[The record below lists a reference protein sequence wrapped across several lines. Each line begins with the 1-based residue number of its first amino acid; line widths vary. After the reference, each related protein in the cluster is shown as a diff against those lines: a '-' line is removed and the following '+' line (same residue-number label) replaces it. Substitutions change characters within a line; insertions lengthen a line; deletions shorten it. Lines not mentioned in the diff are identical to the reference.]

1 VTRYVARRIASAIL
15 VTIGVTV
22 ATFLLLHVEPGDPA
36 RLVLGQHAPAS
47 AVAALRHEW
56 GLDAS
61 VPSQFVR
68 FVSALAR
75 GDLGRSYVN
84 QVSSTTLIGQRLGVT
99 AALVAAATLFAVL
112 ITVPLAAVA
121 AARKDRPVDHLV
133 RALSVT
139 GLGLPAFWFGIVLI
153 ETFALRVHVLPVGGW
168 GSGFGRHLEALVLPG
183 VTASFAIVPILV
195 RSLRVGMIEMLD
207 ADFVA
212 TARAKGL
219 GELRVLLAHVARNA
233 LIPTVTLLGVNIAY
247 LIGSTVVVEQ
257 VFDLNGLGSLLLHSI
272 TDRDFPVVQSVTL
285 VLAAGVVLVNLLTD
299 LLAARLDPRI
309 RLG

>member
-1 VTRYVARRIASAIL
+1 VRRYAARRIVSAVFVAL
-15 VTIGVTV
+15 GVTV

-36 RLVLGQHAPAS
+36 RLVLGQHAPES

-61 VPSQFVR
+61 LPSQFDR
-68 FVSALAR
+68 FVANLAR

-84 QVSSTTLIGQRLGVT
+84 RVSSTTLIAQRVGLT
-99 AALVAAATLFAVL
+99 AALVGAAILFAVL
-112 ITVPLAAVA
+112 ITVPLAALA
-121 AARKDRPVDHLV
+121 AARKDRTADHAV

-139 GLGLPAFWFGIVLI
+139 GLGMPAFWFGIVLI
-153 ETFALRVHVLPVGGW
+153 EIFALRLHVLPVGGW
-168 GSGFGRHLEALVLPG
+168 GSGFARHLQALVLPG
-183 VTASFAIVPILV
+183 LTASFAIVPILV
-195 RSLRVGMIEMLD
+195 RSLRVGMIEVLD

-212 TARAKGL
+212 TVRAKGI

-233 LIPTVTLLGVNIAY
+233 LIPTVALLGVNVAY

-257 VFDLNGLGSLLLHSI
+257 VFDLNGIGSLLIRSI
-272 TDRDFPVVQSVTL
+272 TNRDFPVVEAVTL
-285 VLAAGVVLVNLLTD
+285 VLAASVVLVNLLTD
-299 LLAARLDPRI
+299 LLAATLDPRI

>member
-1 VTRYVARRIASAIL
+1 VRRYAARRLVSAVFVAL
-15 VTIGVTV
+15 GVTV

-36 RLVLGQHAPAS
+36 RLVLGQHAPES

-61 VPSQFVR
+61 VPSQFRR
-68 FVSALAR
+68 FVANLAR

-84 QVSSTTLIGQRLGVT
+84 RVSSTTLIGQRIGLT
-99 AALVAAATLFAVL
+99 AALVGAAILFAVL
-112 ITVPLAAVA
+112 ITVPLAAFA
-121 AARKDRPVDHLV
+121 AARKDRAADHAV
-133 RALSVT
+133 RALSVI
-139 GLGLPAFWFGIVLI
+139 GLGMPAFWFGIVLI
-153 ETFALRVHVLPVGGW
+153 EIFALRLHALPVGGW
-168 GSGFGRHLEALVLPG
+168 GSGLGRHLQALVLPG
-183 VTASFAIVPILV
+183 LTASFAIVPILV

-212 TARAKGL
+212 TVRAKGI

-233 LIPTVTLLGVNIAY
+233 LIPTVALLGVNIAY

-257 VFDLNGLGSLLLHSI
+257 VFDLNGLGSLLVRSI
-272 TDRDFPVVQSVTL
+272 TNRDFPVVEAVTL
-285 VLAAGVVLVNLLTD
+285 VLAASVVLVNLLTD
-299 LLAARLDPRI
+299 LLAAALDPRI

>member
-1 VTRYVARRIASAIL
+1 VTRYAARRLASAVFVAL
-15 VTIGVTV
+15 GVTV

-36 RLVLGQHAPAS
+36 RLVLGEHAPPS
-47 AVAALRHEW
+47 AVTALRHEW

-61 VPSQFVR
+61 LPRQFVR
-68 FVSALAR
+68 FVSSLAH
-75 GDLGRSYVN
+75 GDLGSSYIN
-84 QVSSTTLIGQRLGVT
+84 HVSSATLIGQRVGLT
-99 AALVAAATLFAVL
+99 AALVGAATLFAVL
-112 ITVPLAAVA
+112 ITVPLATVA
-121 AARKDRPVDHLV
+121 AARKDGLADHFV

-139 GLGLPAFWFGIVLI
+139 GLGMPVFWFGIVLI
-153 ETFALRVHVLPVGGW
+153 ELFALRLHVVPVGGW
-168 GSGFGRHLEALVLPG
+168 GNGLGRHLQALVLPG
-183 VTASFAIVPILV
+183 LTASFAIVPILV
-195 RSLRVGMIEMLD
+195 RSLRVGMIEVLD

-212 TARAKGL
+212 TARAKGI

-257 VFDLNGLGSLLLHSI
+257 VFNLNGLGSLLLHSI
-272 TDRDFPVVQSVTL
+272 TDRDFPVVQSITL
-285 VLAAGVVLVNLLTD
+285 VLATSVVLINLLTD

>member
-1 VTRYVARRIASAIL
+1 VAL
-15 VTIGVTV
+15 GVTV
-22 ATFLLLHVEPGDPA
+22 ATFLLLHLEPGDPA
-36 RLVLGQHAPAS
+36 RLVLGEHAPAP

-61 VPSQFVR
+61 LPHQFGR
-68 FVSALAR
+68 FLSSLAR

-84 QVSSTTLIGQRLGVT
+84 QVSSTTLIGQRVGLT
-99 AALVAAATLFAVL
+99 AALVGAATLFAVL

-121 AARKDRPVDHLV
+121 AARKDGAADHVV

-139 GLGLPAFWFGIVLI
+139 GLGMPAFWFGIVLI
-153 ETFALRVHVLPVGGW
+153 EIFALRAHVVPVGGW
-168 GSGFGRHLEALVLPG
+168 GSGFGGHLQALVLPG
-183 VTASFAIVPILV
+183 LTASFAIVPILV

-212 TARAKGL
+212 TVRAKGI

-233 LIPTVTLLGVNIAY
+233 LIPTITLLGVNIAY

-257 VFDLNGLGSLLLHSI
+257 VFNLNGLGSLLLHSI

-285 VLAAGVVLVNLLTD
+285 VLATSVVLVNLLID

>member
-36 RLVLGQHAPAS
+36 RLVLGQHAPES

-68 FVSALAR
+68 FVSSLAR

-153 ETFALRVHVLPVGGW
+153 ETFALRLHVFPVGGW
-168 GSGFGRHLEALVLPG
+168 GSGVGRHLEALVLPG

-233 LIPTVTLLGVNIAY
+233 LIPTVTLLGINIAY